1 MCRVID
7 AHIAMMSA
15 ARSRGDLRTVHGHA
29 YPISES
35 SFAAWQQAQR
45 EIQRAKVAAF
55 LKSRTAIRAQAEAAF
70 A

>member
-1 MCRVID
+1 MCRLVE

-15 ARSRGDLRTVHGHA
+15 ARSRGDLRTVLGHS
-29 YPISES
+29 YPVPEGE
-35 SFAAWQQAQR
+35 FRMWQDAQAAIR
-45 EIQRAKVAAF
+45 RAKVKAF